1 MNNDEIKKAV
11 KEAILELIAEAK
23 LWVQLKALIRTVIME
38 LQSMGLIPRGKSAI
52 QKTEELL
59 RQYPQLR
66 GVQEPYA
73 QRVVQ
78 EIDALLAEAENEPYV
93 DVIRLY
99 YFGGLTNVACANA
112 LCCDERTARRY
123 RKQLVQRFSA
133 RLASDEFIRELL
145 T

>member
-1 MNNDEIKKAV
+1 MTNEEIKQLIKETVEEV
-11 KEAILELIAEAK
+11 KPLIKET
-23 LWVQLKALIRTVIME
+23 VVSTVMQLKAAGMLEPAT
-38 LQSMGLIPRGKSAI
+38 QKTAT

-66 GVQEPYA
+66 GIQEPYA

-78 EIDALLAEAENEPYV
+78 EIDMLLAEAENEPYV

-99 YFGGLTNVACANA
+99 YFGGLTNEGCANT
-112 LCCDERTARRY
+112 LCCDERTCRRY
-123 RKQLVQRFSA
+123 RKKLVQRFSV

>member
-1 MNNDEIKKAV
+1 MNNDEIK
-11 KEAILELIAEAK
+11 ELIKATVTSTVA
-23 LWVQLKALIRTVIME
+23 QLKAMGM
-38 LQSMGLIPRGKSAI
+38 LQPVNQMTAK

-59 RQYPQLR
+59 RQYPQLK
-66 GVQEPYA
+66 GLQEPYA

-78 EIDALLAEAENEPYV
+78 EIDRLLAEAENEPYI

-99 YFGGLTNVACANA
+99 YFGGLTNVACADV

-123 RKQLVQRFSA
+123 RAQLVQRFSA

>member
-1 MNNDEIKKAV
+1 MTNEEIKALV
-11 KEAILELIAEAK
+11 KDTVVNTVL
-23 LWVQLKALIRTVIME
+23 QLKAAGM
-38 LQSMGLIPRGKSAI
+38 LQPVTQKTAV

-66 GVQEPYA
+66 GIDEPYA

-99 YFGGLTNVACANA
+99 YFGGLTNEGCANT
-112 LCCDERTARRY
+112 LCCDERTCRRY
-123 RKQLVQRFSA
+123 RKKLVQQFSV

>member
-1 MNNDEIKKAV
+1 MTNEEIKQLV
-11 KEAILELIAEAK
+11 QET
-23 LWVQLKALIRTVIME
+23 VVNTVMQLKAAGM
-38 LQSMGLIPRGKSAI
+38 LQPATQKTAV

-66 GVQEPYA
+66 GIQEPYA

-78 EIDALLAEAENEPYV
+78 EIDRLLAEAENEPYV

-99 YFGGLTNVACANA
+99 YFGGLTNEGCANT
-112 LCCDERTARRY
+112 LCCDERTCRRY
-123 RKQLVQRFSA
+123 RKKLVQQFSV

>member
-1 MNNDEIKKAV
+1 MTSDEIKQLV
-11 KEAILELIAEAK
+11 QET
-23 LWVQLKALIRTVIME
+23 VVNTVMQLKTAGM
-38 LQSMGLIPRGKSAI
+38 LQPVPQKTAV

-66 GVQEPYA
+66 GIDEPYA
-73 QRVVQ
+73 RRVVQ
-78 EIDALLAEAENEPYV
+78 EIDALLAAATNEPYV

-99 YFGGLTNVACANA
+99 YFGGLTNEACANA
-112 LCCDERTARRY
+112 MCCDERTCRRY
-123 RKQLVQRFSA
+123 RKKLVQQFSV

>member
-1 MNNDEIKKAV
+1 MTNEEIKQLVQQTVVSTVA
-11 KEAILELIAEAK
+11 
-23 LWVQLKALIRTVIME
+23 QLKTAGM
-38 LQSMGLIPRGKSAI
+38 LQPVTQKTAV

-66 GVQEPYA
+66 GIQEPYA

-99 YFGGLTNVACANA
+99 YFGGLTNEGCANT
-112 LCCDERTARRY
+112 LCCDERTCRRY
-123 RKQLVQRFSA
+123 RKKLVKQFSV

>member
-1 MNNDEIKKAV
+1 MTNDEIKQLV
-11 KEAILELIAEAK
+11 KET
-23 LWVQLKALIRTVIME
+23 VVSTVMQLKTA
-38 LQSMGLIPRGKSAI
+38 GLLAAPTQKTAV

-66 GVQEPYA
+66 GVNEPYA

-78 EIDALLAEAENEPYV
+78 EIDTLLAEAENEPYV

-99 YFGGLTNVACANA
+99 YFGGLTNEGCANT
-112 LCCDERTARRY
+112 LCCDERTCRRY
-123 RKQLVQRFSA
+123 RKKLVQQFSV

-145 T
+145 TF

>member
-1 MNNDEIKKAV
+1 MTNEEIKALV
-11 KEAILELIAEAK
+11 KET
-23 LWVQLKALIRTVIME
+23 VVNTVMQLKAAGM
-38 LQSMGLIPRGKSAI
+38 LQPVTQKTAV

-66 GVQEPYA
+66 GIDEPYA

-78 EIDALLAEAENEPYV
+78 EIDALLAEAVNEPYV

-99 YFGGLTNVACANA
+99 YFGGLTNEGCANT
-112 LCCDERTARRY
+112 LCCDERTCRRY
-123 RKQLVQRFSA
+123 RKKLVQQFSV

>member
-1 MNNDEIKKAV
+1 MKNEEIQKIVRETVAATV
-11 KEAILELIAEAK
+11 L
-23 LWVQLKALIRTVIME
+23 QLKTAGM
-38 LQSMGLIPRGKSAI
+38 LQPVTKKTAV

-66 GVQEPYA
+66 GIDEPYA

-78 EIDALLAEAENEPYV
+78 EIDALLAAAENEPYV

-99 YFGGLTNVACANA
+99 YFGGLTNEGCANT
-112 LCCDERTARRY
+112 LCCDERTCRRY
-123 RKQLVQRFSA
+123 RKKLVQQFSV

>member
-1 MNNDEIKKAV
+1 MTNDEIKQLV
-11 KEAILELIAEAK
+11 KET
-23 LWVQLKALIRTVIME
+23 VVTTVMQLKTAGM
-38 LQSMGLIPRGKSAI
+38 LQPAT
-52 QKTEELL
+52 QKTAVQRAEELL

-99 YFGGLTNVACANA
+99 YFGGLTNEGCANN
-112 LCCDERTARRY
+112 LCCDERTCRRY
-123 RKQLVQRFSA
+123 RKKLVEKFSA

>member
-1 MNNDEIKKAV
+1 MTNEEIKQLVQQTVVSTVA
-11 KEAILELIAEAK
+11 
-23 LWVQLKALIRTVIME
+23 QLKTAGM
-38 LQSMGLIPRGKSAI
+38 LQPVTQKTAV

-66 GVQEPYA
+66 GIQEPYA

-99 YFGGLTNVACANA
+99 YFGGLTYEGCANT
-112 LCCDERTARRY
+112 LCCDERTCRRY
-123 RKQLVQRFSA
+123 RKKLVQRFSV

>member
-1 MNNDEIKKAV
+1 MNNDEIK
-11 KEAILELIAEAK
+11 ELINATVVSTVA
-23 LWVQLKALIRTVIME
+23 QLKAAGMLVPASPMTA
-38 LQSMGLIPRGKSAI
+38 K

-59 RQYPQLR
+59 RQYPQLKN
-66 GVQEPYA
+66 VQEPYA
-73 QRVVQ
+73 QKVVR
-78 EIDALLAEAENEPYV
+78 EIDALLAEAENEPYI

-99 YFGGLTNVACANA
+99 YFGGLTNVGCANV

-123 RKQLVQRFSA
+123 RQQLVQRFSA

>member
-1 MNNDEIKKAV
+1 MTNEEIKQLV
-11 KEAILELIAEAK
+11 QET
-23 LWVQLKALIRTVIME
+23 VVNTVMQLKAAGM
-38 LQSMGLIPRGKSAI
+38 LQPATPKTAI

-66 GVQEPYA
+66 GIDEPYA
-73 QRVVQ
+73 RRVVQ
-78 EIDALLAEAENEPYV
+78 EIDALLAAAEQEPYV

-99 YFGGLTNVACANA
+99 YFGGLTNEGCANT
-112 LCCDERTARRY
+112 LCCDERTCRRY
-123 RKQLVQRFSA
+123 RKKLVQQFSV

>member
-1 MNNDEIKKAV
+1 MTNEEIKQLV
-11 KEAILELIAEAK
+11 KET
-23 LWVQLKALIRTVIME
+23 VVSTVMQLKMAGM
-38 LQSMGLIPRGKSAI
+38 LQPATQKTAV

-66 GVQEPYA
+66 GIQEPYA

-78 EIDALLAEAENEPYV
+78 EIDALLAAAENEPYV

-99 YFGGLTNVACANA
+99 YFGGLTNEGCANT
-112 LCCDERTARRY
+112 LCCDERTCRRY
-123 RKQLVQRFSA
+123 RKKLVQQFSV

>member
-1 MNNDEIKKAV
+1 MDKNELKQAI
-11 KEAILELIAEAK
+11 KEAILELLQEGKIYNIFK
-23 LWVQLKALIRTVIME
+23 SLISLVITE
-38 LQSMGLIPRGKSAI
+38 LQRLGLLAQGKTAV

-66 GVQEPYA
+66 GVQEPRA

-78 EIDALLAEAENEPYV
+78 EIDRLLAEAENEPYV

-99 YFGGLTNVACANA
+99 YFGGMTNEGCANT
-112 LCCDERTARRY
+112 LCCDERTCRRY
-123 RKQLVQRFSA
+123 RKKLVQRFSV

>member
-1 MNNDEIKKAV
+1 MDKNELKQAI
-11 KEAILELIAEAK
+11 KEAILELLQEGKIYSIFRS
-23 LWVQLKALIRTVIME
+23 LISLVVSE
-38 LQSMGLIPRGKSAI
+38 LQRLGLLSKGKTAV

-66 GVQEPYA
+66 GVQEPHA

-78 EIDALLAEAENEPYV
+78 EIDKLLAEAESEPYV

-99 YFGGLTNVACANA
+99 YFGGLTNEGCANT
-112 LCCDERTARRY
+112 LCCDERTCRRY
-123 RKQLVQRFSA
+123 RKKLVQQFSV

>member
-1 MNNDEIKKAV
+1 MTNDEIKQLV
-11 KEAILELIAEAK
+11 QETVLNTVL
-23 LWVQLKALIRTVIME
+23 QLKAEGM
-38 LQSMGLIPRGKSAI
+38 LQPATQKTAM

-66 GVQEPYA
+66 GIDEPYA
-73 QRVVQ
+73 RRVVQ
-78 EIDALLAEAENEPYV
+78 EIDALLAAAESEPYV

-99 YFGGLTNVACANA
+99 YFGGLTNEGCANT
-112 LCCDERTARRY
+112 LCCDERTCRRY
-123 RKQLVQRFSA
+123 RKKLVQQFSV

>member
-1 MNNDEIKKAV
+1 MTNDEIKRLV
-11 KEAILELIAEAK
+11 QDT
-23 LWVQLKALIRTVIME
+23 VTTTVMQLKAAGM
-38 LQSMGLIPRGKSAI
+38 LQPVNQKTAI

-66 GVQEPYA
+66 GIQEPYA

-99 YFGGLTNVACANA
+99 YFGGLTNEGCANT
-112 LCCDERTARRY
+112 LCCDERTCRRY
-123 RKQLVQRFSA
+123 RKKLVQRFSA